1 MGMTEQELRTKVL
14 ELLATGVYSKS
25 YIKDALWVES
35 DRKMDNML
43 KSLLRDGL
51 IKYDPSKKGY
61 TIKKTFVHEKKKV
74 RTKKVVPVKHTLS
87 IKFLRV
93 IFGLLSVGA
102 SAVSIR
108 NTSRYLI
115 ESYPVVWGF
124 TISILMS
131 IFMVSAASMM
141 VYFFQRKKIAPGS
154 GLFIL
159 WAIVTVYSMAST
171 SIGMYNAQKEMF
183 VERIV
188 YDKATTTQNTILEEY
203 NKQIEGTQVL
213 IDDKKETLDRLKSD
227 LRKFEEGS
235 SNYKNTVWY
244 IEVAERFINTKQAE
258 MNTVIDKRIAL
269 MEKDKDVETAQVRAK
284 TFYEEMEGLFGVK
297 AALIQFVL
305 SLCASIFIDIIAPI
319 GASMALFLKE
329 E

>member
-61 TIKKTFVHEKKKV
+61 TIKKTFVQEKKKK
-74 RTKKVVPVKHTLS
+74 RTVKKTPIVKHSIS

-141 VYFFQRKKIAPGS
+141 VYFFQRKKIAPGA

-183 VERIV
+183 VERTV
-188 YDKATTTQNTILEEY
+188 YDKAITTQNTILEEY
-203 NKQIEGTQVL
+203 NKQIEGTQEL
-213 IDDKKETLDRLKSD
+213 IDNKKETIKNLKSD

-235 SNYKNTVWY
+235 VDYKNTMWY

-269 MEKDKDVETAQVRAK
+269 MEKDKDIETVQVRAK
-284 TFYEEMEGLFGVK
+284 TFYEEMEGLFGIK

-319 GASMALFLKE
+319 GASMALFLRE
-329 E
+329 

>member
-61 TIKKTFVHEKKKV
+61 TIKKTFVQEKKKV

-159 WAIVTVYSMAST
+159 WAVVTVYSMAST

-269 MEKDKDVETAQVRAK
+269 MEKDKDVETVLVRAK
-284 TFYEEMEGLFGVK
+284 TFYEEMEGLFGIK

-319 GASMALFLKE
+319 GASMALFLRE

>member
-61 TIKKTFVHEKKKV
+61 TIKKTFVQEKKKV
-74 RTKKVVPVKHTLS
+74 TRKKVVPVKHTLS

-183 VERIV
+183 VERTV

-203 NKQIEGTQVL
+203 NKQIEGIQEL
-213 IDDKKETLDRLKSD
+213 IDNKKETIKNLKSD

-235 SNYKNTVWY
+235 VDYKNTMWY

-269 MEKDKDVETAQVRAK
+269 MEKDKDVETVQVRVK
-284 TFYEEMEGLFGVK
+284 TFYEEMEGLFGIK

>member
-61 TIKKTFVHEKKKV
+61 TIKKTFVQEKKKV

-93 IFGLLSVGA
+93 IFGLLSIGA

-159 WAIVTVYSMAST
+159 WAVVTVYSMAST

-183 VERIV
+183 VEHIV

-269 MEKDKDVETAQVRAK
+269 MEKDKDVETVQVRAK
-284 TFYEEMEGLFGVK
+284 TFYEEMERLFGIK

>member
-43 KSLLRDGL
+43 KSLLLDGL

-61 TIKKTFVHEKKKV
+61 TIKKTFVQEKKKV
-74 RTKKVVPVKHTLS
+74 TTKKVVPVKHTLS

-183 VERIV
+183 VERTV
-188 YDKATTTQNTILEEY
+188 YDKATKTQNTILEEY

-235 SNYKNTVWY
+235 SNYKNTMWY

-269 MEKDKDVETAQVRAK
+269 MEKDKDIETVQVRAK
-284 TFYEEMEGLFGVK
+284 TFYEEMEGLFGIK

-319 GASMALFLKE
+319 GASMALFLRE
-329 E
+329 

>member
-61 TIKKTFVHEKKKV
+61 TIKKTFVQEKKKV

-269 MEKDKDVETAQVRAK
+269 MEKDKDVETVQVRAK
-284 TFYEEMEGLFGVK
+284 TFYEEMEGLFGIK

>member
-61 TIKKTFVHEKKKV
+61 TIKKTFVQEKKKV

-183 VERIV
+183 VEHIV

-269 MEKDKDVETAQVRAK
+269 MEKDKDVETVQVRAK
-284 TFYEEMEGLFGVK
+284 TFYEEMEGLFGIK

>member
-61 TIKKTFVHEKKKV
+61 TIKKTFVQEKKKV

-258 MNTVIDKRIAL
+258 MNIVIDKRIAL
-269 MEKDKDVETAQVRAK
+269 MEKDKDVETVQVRAK
-284 TFYEEMEGLFGVK
+284 TFYEEMEGLFGIK

-319 GASMALFLKE
+319 GASMALFLRE